1 MSAASVASCDYPKYS
16 FSTVC
21 LSLIFVEL
29 SGTKR
34 QENSWVDE
42 LRQ

>member
-16 FSTVC
+16 FSTAC